1 VNDRS
6 CHLFTLLGQAGVGK
20 SRLVRAFVAAV
31 GDRARVLRGRCLH
44 YGDGITYWPVVEV
57 LLELGHDPQPVIAG
71 SPAEAQLAFRK
82 LLEEEAA
89 LQPLVVYFDDLQWA
103 EPTFLDLVEHIADW
117 SRDAPTFL
125 LCAARPDLLDLR
137 PAWGGGKLNASSLLL
152 ESLSPDESGILVE
165 QLLEQL
171 ELDELVRA
179 RIVEA
184 AEGNPLF
191 VEEMVAMVREDG
203 GDEEIIVPPT
213 IYALLQARLDRLGG
227 DERTVIERGAVEG
240 KIFHR
245 GAVLE
250 LAPEPVRPSVGT
262 HLLGLV
268 RKELIRPEQATLP
281 GDDAFRFRHL
291 LIRDAAYE
299 SVPKETRARLHE
311 RFAAWLDTHAHLIE
325 QDEIA
330 GYHLE
335 QAARYADEIGSPN
348 PSVAERAF
356 RRLAAAGLA
365 AFNRS
370 DWNAARSLLRRAL
383 ALVPVGHPARVGVLP
398 DYYVALLEVTDWKE
412 ARAVVTELRA
422 SPDER
427 SNAYA
432 QMFEGELELVSIRSP
447 SYTFADLE
455 EATVASVKVS
465 ERLGDEKGLAYAFRI
480 EAFGRWAALRFA
492 EAIEK
497 FETAAESAARAGL
510 QHLEEEARRR
520 IAIAHVTGPTPVP
533 ETIEVLERFAEEH
546 ADRPLSL
553 ATSRGALARALASSG
568 EIDAA
573 RELEDAELVL
583 LEAGME
589 LEATSVYNTRAWVA
603 HCSGDFE
610 EEVRIFEAMAVR
622 LEELDDRAYLS
633 TTYMELGICL
643 AGLGRDEEAQRALER
658 AHQLT
663 SSDDVIDVIGLAAL
677 GALLTAHRGEFD
689 DARLLA
695 HRALDRVEETDDLP
709 LRLKIRLIGADVL
722 QRAGQSDEAS
732 ALLEESVELADRHG
746 HVVLARRARERL
758 AALA

>member
-1 VNDRS
+1 
-6 CHLFTLLGQAGVGK
+6 
-20 SRLVRAFVAAV
+20 
-31 GDRARVLRGRCLH
+31 
-44 YGDGITYWPVVEV
+44 
-57 LLELGHDPQPVIAG
+57 
-71 SPAEAQLAFRK
+71 
-82 LLEEEAA
+82 
-89 LQPLVVYFDDLQWA
+89 
-103 EPTFLDLVEHIADW
+103 
-117 SRDAPTFL
+117 
-125 LCAARPDLLDLR
+125 
-137 PAWGGGKLNASSLLL
+137 
-152 ESLSPDESGILVE
+152 
-165 QLLEQL
+165 
-171 ELDELVRA
+171 
-179 RIVEA
+179 
-184 AEGNPLF
+184 
-191 VEEMVAMVREDG
+191 
-203 GDEEIIVPPT
+203 
-213 IYALLQARLDRLGG
+213 
-227 DERTVIERGAVEG
+227 
-240 KIFHR
+240 
-245 GAVLE
+245 
-250 LAPEPVRPSVGT
+250 
-262 HLLGLV
+262 
-268 RKELIRPEQATLP
+268 
-281 GDDAFRFRHL
+281 
-291 LIRDAAYE
+291 
-299 SVPKETRARLHE
+299 
-311 RFAAWLDTHAHLIE
+311 
-325 QDEIA
+325 
-330 GYHLE
+330 
-335 QAARYADEIGSPN
+335 
-348 PSVAERAF
+348 
-356 RRLAAAGLA
+356 
-365 AFNRS
+365 
-370 DWNAARSLLRRAL
+370 
-383 ALVPVGHPARVGVLP
+383 
-398 DYYVALLEVTDWKE
+398 
-412 ARAVVTELRA
+412 
-422 SPDER
+422 
-427 SNAYA
+427 
-432 QMFEGELELVSIRSP
+432 VSIRSP

-533 ETIEVLERFAEEH
+533 ETIELLERFAEEH